1 MSGKPV
7 GIQQRST
14 GKAEINEITVQSEAV
29 SFLSTWKP
37 ATERQPSM
45 EPILEVATPPKHIHH
60 FCTVTNE
67 YQLPEQFRHL
77 GRKYHAPDKF
87 LAPKQPFRV
96 RDYIA
101 TVIFLMSHICKCKF
115 ISDVKFLDYIFIFY
129 LFKNTLVAPYF
140 INMNTMV

>member
-1 MSGKPV
+1 MAVPPNATYEDLVSVSGKPM

-37 ATERQPSM
+37 AVEREKTLDTIP
-45 EPILEVATPPKHIHH
+45 EVATPPKHIHH
-60 FCTVTNE
+60 FCTVTSD

-87 LAPKQPFRV
+87 MASKQPVRV
-96 RDYIA
+96 K
-101 TVIFLMSHICKCKF
+101 VINILQ
-115 ISDVKFLDYIFIFY
+115 
-129 LFKNTLVAPYF
+129 
-140 INMNTMV
+140 